1 MEQKKG
7 FLKRSIALVIGLF
20 IMSIGVGLS
29 VKANLGTTP
38 ISCTPYVY
46 SLGFP
51 SMTMGTLTTIMNI
64 ALILFQIILLR
75 KNYQLIQLFQLPVAL
90 IFGVFTDVALKW
102 VSADVMVVG
111 YPLQWIYCILGCAL
125 VAIGVFLQVKAKLI
139 YLAGDGLAMA
149 ISKTFHTEF
158 GKTKVC
164 FDSSLVAIGIISSFI
179 MLHNL
184 QGIREGTVVAAVLV
198 GTFVRLFNKKFAF
211 VEVFLNGKKTENT
224 AIEINVTEE
233 SNDNLIITIA
243 REFGSGGHQIG
254 EMIAKELG
262 ISFYDKELINLS
274 AKESG
279 LTPEYVKEHE
289 QKLTN
294 SLLYELYG
302 QNYASID
309 EEMPPLDALFLA
321 QSKVIADLSKEGPC
335 VIVGRCADF
344 VLKNRP
350 NCFTVFIHANKDF
363 RILHAINEYGIAPN
377 MAEQELDRKDRERT
391 NHCKYYTEKVWGAA
405 SNYNLTIDSSLL
417 GLEESAQIIVEA
429 AQKMRK
435 G

>member
-1 MEQKKG
+1 MKQKKG
-7 FLKRSIALVIGLF
+7 LLKRSIALVIGLF

-51 SMTMGTLTTIMNI
+51 SMTMGTLTTIMNV

-75 KNYQLIQLFQLPVAL
+75 KNYQLMQLFQLPVAL
-90 IFGVFTDVALKW
+90 LFGVFTDVALNW
-102 VSADVMVVG
+102 ISADVLVVG
-111 YPLQWIYCILGCAL
+111 YPLQWVYCILGCAL

-149 ISKTFHTEF
+149 ISKTFHIEF
-158 GKTKVC
+158 GKAKVC
-164 FDSSLVAIGIISSFI
+164 FDSSLVTIGIISSFI

-198 GTFVRLFNKKFAF
+198 GTFVRLFNRKLAF
-211 VEVFLNGKKTENT
+211 VDVFLNGKKTESAT
-224 AIEINVTEE
+224 IETNIVEE
-233 SNDNLIITIA
+233 PNNNLVITIA

-254 EMIAKELG
+254 EIIAKELG
-262 ISFYDKELINLS
+262 ISFYDKELIDLS
-274 AKESG
+274 AQKSG

-309 EEMPPLDALFLA
+309 EEIPPLDALFLA
-321 QSKVIADLSKEGPC
+321 QSKVIADLCKEGPC

-363 RILHAINEYGIAPN
+363 RVLHATNEYGIAPN
-377 MAEQELDRKDRERT
+377 MAEQELDQKDRERT
-391 NHCKYYTEKVWGAA
+391 NHYKYYTNKVWGAA
-405 SNYNLTIDSSLL
+405 DNYNLTIDSSLL
-417 GLEESAQIIVEA
+417 GLEGSAQIIIEA
-429 AQKMRK
+429 AQKIRK